1 MQVLGTKLRASGRM
15 ANVPNQA
22 SISPAPKIFYLFYFL
37 KGEGGR
43 GGTNFWVWWHMPVI
57 KALTTQRQKDHNF
70 KASLVNTVGSCLKML
85 KEKRR
90 GGGKERKEGEREEE
104 SKDKSWLKSM
114 TSG

>member
-1 MQVLGTKLRASGRM
+1 MFLTTE
-15 ANVPNQA
+15 A

-43 GGTNFWVWWHMPVI
+43 GGKNFWVWWHMPVI
-57 KALTTQRQKDHNF
+57 KAFMTQRQKDHNF

-85 KEKRR
+85 TEKRR
-90 GGGKERKEGEREEE
+90 GGGKERKEEGEREEE